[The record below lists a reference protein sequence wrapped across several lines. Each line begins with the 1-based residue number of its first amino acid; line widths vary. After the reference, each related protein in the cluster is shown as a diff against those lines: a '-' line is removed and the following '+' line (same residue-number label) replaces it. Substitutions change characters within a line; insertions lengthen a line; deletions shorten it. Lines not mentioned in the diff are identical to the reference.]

1 MNTKIKGQFVQ
12 YDANGLRIS
21 ARCPSCLQQ
30 GILDPINV
38 PDVAPQNTGTPVFGQ
53 RRCPNPNCMQHIFF
67 VSDRSTSECFPPER
81 LDFDATDIPKPLVS
95 SFTEAIACHSVEC
108 YIASALMIRRT
119 LEELCKD
126 RGATGKNLKERLASL
141 GTKVVLPTELLEALD
156 HLRLLGNDAAHIESQ
171 EYDKVGKPE
180 VEIAIEFTK
189 EVLKAVYQYS
199 GLLGKLK
206 GLKKSPTP

>member
-1 MNTKIKGQFVQ
+1 MWLHKTREHQFLANADALTQIACNTFFSSPTV
-12 YDANGLRIS
+12 
-21 ARCPSCLQQ
+21 
-30 GILDPINV
+30 
-38 PDVAPQNTGTPVFGQ
+38 Q
-53 RRCPNPNCMQHIFF
+53 RRK
-67 VSDRSTSECFPPER
+67 R